1 MELAQS
7 PAIAPPDKVATM
19 RTASS
24 LRQPIYVEPFD
35 ETNPKFQNGKD
46 NADHSSAS
54 FQTRMTDA
62 SADRAR

>member
-1 MELAQS
+1 
-7 PAIAPPDKVATM
+7 M

-46 NADHSSAS
+46 DADHSSAS
-54 FQTRMTDA
+54 FQTWTI
-62 SADRAR
+62 SAGPRR